1 MQNFI
6 CRPTG
11 LKEQYPVLLLV
22 KLSFK
27 SPRGTV
33 SFTDLM
39 VTCRLKGNTY
49 QVPLQATPGTG
60 SETFRAELSWVQPRG
75 APGTS
80 WGAPPAPKCA
90 PGALGPGTVVPPRS
104 AKIFPARHTCVNK
117 ERKQTSRKARRRRGA
132 SCLGAGSRSRL
143 PGLQPRP
150 ASRAP
155 NPQSHLRPESAPAG
169 SPPSDFP
176 RTPARTP
183 RTAGRVAARRDTP
196 GPGTSGTPSPRCFA
210 PARPCDLGP
219 SAHAR

>member
-1 MQNFI
+1 
-6 CRPTG
+6 
-11 LKEQYPVLLLV
+11 
-22 KLSFK
+22 
-27 SPRGTV
+27 
-33 SFTDLM
+33 M

-60 SETFRAELSWVQPRG
+60 SETSRAELSWVQPRG

-80 WGAPPAPKCA
+80 SGAPPAPKCA

-104 AKIFPARHTCVNK
+104 AKISPARHTCGKK
-117 ERKQTSRKARRRRGA
+117 ERKQTSRKPRRRRGA
-132 SCLGAGSRSRL
+132 SRRGAGSGSRL

-150 ASRAP
+150 APRPPAP
-155 NPQSHLRPESAPAG
+155 SHLRPESAPAG

-183 RTAGRVAARRDTP
+183 RTAGRVAARQDTP
-196 GPGTSGTPSPRCFA
+196 GPERPGRRGPRCFA